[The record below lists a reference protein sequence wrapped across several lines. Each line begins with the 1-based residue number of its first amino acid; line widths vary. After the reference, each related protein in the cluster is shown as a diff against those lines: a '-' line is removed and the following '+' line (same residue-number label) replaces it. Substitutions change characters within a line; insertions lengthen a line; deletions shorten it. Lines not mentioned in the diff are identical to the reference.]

1 MQTQWQK
8 IGGVAAFFE
17 AFAYIV
23 GFSVMLTVLQPA
35 AGAGTMPEQQLGH
48 ILSMSALFKAWNIVI
63 YVVFGAV
70 LAVLVIALHARLAEG
85 AEMLMRVASAF
96 GLIWSGLVIAT
107 GMIANVGLSTVAKLY
122 AEDPRLATVAWRTL
136 NAVQEGLGGGVELVG
151 GLWVILVSVVALRL
165 AALPR
170 RLNYIGI
177 ATGTAGVLTVIPPL
191 GELGAVFGIGQIVW
205 FVWLGIVMVS
215 PPAVLRP
222 GAEGAAAGTAP

>member
-23 GFSVMLTVLQPA
+23 GFSVMLTMLQPA
-35 AGAGTMPEQQLGH
+35 GGASATPEQQLGH

-70 LAVLVIALHARLAEG
+70 LAVLVIALHARLASG

-122 AEDPRLATVAWRTL
+122 IEDPRSATVAWRTL
-136 NAVQEGLGGGVELVG
+136 NAVQDGLGGGVELVG
-151 GLWVILVSVVALRL
+151 GLWVIVVSVVALRL

-170 RLNYIGI
+170 SLNYVGI
-177 ATGTAGVLTVIPPL
+177 CHRHGWCAHPDPAPWRTGRGFRHRSDCLVCLARDCVDIASG
-191 GELGAVFGIGQIVW
+191 GHWSGA
-205 FVWLGIVMVS
+205 
-215 PPAVLRP
+215 
-222 GAEGAAAGTAP
+222 